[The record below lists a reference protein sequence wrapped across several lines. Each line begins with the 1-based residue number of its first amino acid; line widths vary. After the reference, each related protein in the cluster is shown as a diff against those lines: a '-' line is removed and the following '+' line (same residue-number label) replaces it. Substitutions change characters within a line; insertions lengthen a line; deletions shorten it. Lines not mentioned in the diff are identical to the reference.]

1 MAHSYKTWADA
12 FLMVFFELMTA
23 LVLWT
28 IPWLMLK
35 ILYLLDFKEVNPAWY
50 SDKLFLW
57 IALVGLISIALD
69 FKGKER

>member
-12 FLMVFFELMTA
+12 FLMVFCELIFA

-28 IPWLMLK
+28 VPWLMLK
-35 ILYLLDFKEVNPAWY
+35 ILYLLNFKEVSPAWY